1 MRISKL
7 VTYDLKN
14 ILTSWLT
21 YFSLFLCIMP
31 AVAIAYSIV
40 NLKGPFEV
48 THITSFF
55 AFFGTLL
62 VVINA
67 MLPFTKDISQ
77 NTIVIFMNEKSNR
90 VTYYLAKSITIALV
104 GLLFGVV
111 GALSTYIL
119 ASYASLEVSSKLLAL
134 IVLHFILYALFY
146 GTLFLTI
153 SLFYNNVLA
162 LFIVGMLSIML
173 LPGLL
178 EGLMMWDGL
187 PNSIGTFIT
196 EYFPLYFI
204 SEVIG
209 SHEWTVGHYV
219 STVVS
224 IILFIAVGLVKVRK
238 RDY

>member
-21 YFSLFLCIMP
+21 YFSLFLCILP
-31 AVAIAYSIV
+31 AFGIAYSIA
-40 NLKGPFEV
+40 NLEGPFGV
-48 THITSFF
+48 VQLTYFY

-62 VVINA
+62 VVISA

-77 NTIVIFMNEKSNR
+77 NTIVLFMNEKSNR
-90 VTYYLAKSITIALV
+90 IKYYLAKTITIALV
-104 GLLFGVV
+104 GLLFGIV
-111 GALSTYIL
+111 GALSTYFL
-119 ASYASLEVSSKLLAL
+119 AEYASLEVSGELLGL
-134 IVLHFILYALFY
+134 IVLHFVLYTLFY

-153 SLFYNNVLA
+153 SVFYNNVLA
-162 LFIVGMLSIML
+162 LFIVALISIML

-187 PNSIGTFIT
+187 PNAIGTFIT
-196 EYFPLYFI
+196 EYFPPYFL
-204 SEVIG
+204 SEVVG
-209 SHEWTVGHYV
+209 SHEWTAGHYI
-219 STVVS
+219 STS
-224 IILFIAVGLVKVRK
+224 IGIIVIIIIGLLKVRN